1 MTALWTVAEVVQA
14 TGGRPEGFA
23 SDLTAVPLNAVSIDS
38 REVPADALF
47 VAIKGERLDGHAF
60 VGPALASGAAA
71 AIVSEEHFRAQG
83 GERLIVVADTLR
95 ALELLGQAA
104 RTRSRAFVVA
114 VTGSAGKTTTK
125 EAIRTVLQAAGN
137 THFSIKSF
145 NNHWGVPLMLA
156 RLPREADF
164 AVFEIGM
171 NHAGEITPLVQ
182 LVRPHAAVITTV
194 AAAHL
199 EFFASVAEIAAA
211 KAEIFSGLEP
221 GGTAVLN
228 ADHDWL
234 HILFAH
240 ARAADVSRVVTYGF
254 DESADWRIGKL
265 WTDGDSSRA
274 LIRHGADEIDLA
286 IEAPGRHMVANAVA
300 ALAIAELA
308 GVERQVALT
317 ALAGFGAP
325 EGRGQAI
332 RLGPAK
338 KPLLLIDESYNANL
352 ASMAATLALFGE
364 APKPLGRKVLVLGD
378 MLELGPQG
386 PALHAGLT
394 DAVLAT
400 RAEIIHLVGPSM
412 QALANGLS
420 ARTAGLPLAP
430 DIQHWPS
437 VDAALDPVSAGLA
450 YGDAVMVKGS
460 NGVKLGLLVAAICER
475 FKSA

>member
-1 MTALWTVAEVVQA
+1 MSALWTVAEVVQA
-14 TGGRPEGFA
+14 TGGRAEGLP
-23 SDLTAVPLNAVSIDS
+23 DTPITAVSIDS
-38 REVPADALF
+38 REVPEGALF
-47 VAIKGERLDGHAF
+47 VAIRGERLDGHEF
-60 VGPALASGAAA
+60 VAQALASGAAA
-71 AIVSEEHFRAQG
+71 AIVSEEYFRKAG
-83 GERLIVVADTLR
+83 GEKLVVVPDTLK
-95 ALELLGQAA
+95 ALEMLGQAA

-125 EAIRTVLQAAGN
+125 EAIRLVLGAAGN
-137 THFSIKSF
+137 THYSIRSF

-171 NHAGEITPLVQ
+171 NHAGEITPLTR

-211 KAEIFSGLEP
+211 KAEILTGLEP
-221 GGTAVLN
+221 GGTALFN

-240 ARAADVSRVVTYGF
+240 ARAAGVGRVVTYGY
-254 DESADWRIGKL
+254 DESADWRIGEV
-265 WTDGDSSRA
+265 WSDGETSRA
-274 LIRHGADEIDLA
+274 LVRHGAEEVDLSID
-286 IEAPGRHMVANAVA
+286 APGRHMVANAVA
-300 ALAIAELA
+300 ALAVADLA
-308 GVERQVALT
+308 GVERKVALA

-325 EGRGQAI
+325 EGRGQAS

-352 ASMAATLALFGE
+352 ASMAATLSQFAE
-364 APKPLGRKVLVLGD
+364 APKPVGRKVLVLGD
-378 MLELGPQG
+378 MLEMGPQG
-386 PALHAGLT
+386 PALHAGLV

-400 RAEIIHLVGPSM
+400 RAEAVNLVGPAM
-412 QALANGLS
+412 QALANALA
-420 ARTAGLPLAP
+420 ARVSGLPNAP
-430 DIQHWPS
+430 QLGHWAD
-437 VDAALDPVSAGLA
+437 VEQALDPVVAGLA
-450 YGDAVMVKGS
+450 YGDAVMIKGS
-460 NGVKLGLLVAAICER
+460 NGVKLGKLVSAIRDR